1 MSNRRA
7 FITLL
12 VGAAMAW
19 PLAARAQRGER
30 PRRIGVLMGRAAGDP
45 EGQKQAAALQ
55 RALEELHWSS
65 PRNIEIEYRWPAGDA
80 VRAQAQAKELVDLGV
95 DIILANGT
103 PSLVAAR
110 GATETIPIVFVAI
123 ADPVAQGFVR
133 SLSQP
138 GGMITGFG
146 VEEPSM
152 GAKWVEVLKEI
163 APRVASITV
172 MFNPDAAPFAR
183 MFLPSMQAVRSAAP
197 FELIE
202 APVASE
208 SDVERAISAAAAR
221 PAAGLIVLPDSFLN
235 SRRELVVAATA
246 RHRLPAIYAVSEF
259 TRSGGLI
266 AYGIERTDLFRRA
279 ASYVDRILTGAKP
292 ADLPVQ
298 QPIKFELAINL
309 KTAKTLG
316 LDVPPTLLAIA
327 DEVIE

>member
-110 GATETIPIVFVAI
+110 GATETIPIVFVAV